1 MVVKSNSNR
10 NWILV
15 FVACFLSLIF
25 DGMDMQIL
33 SLSIPKLIPEFHI
46 SKAEAGLLGTW
57 SLVGM
62 AIGGI
67 SGGWLSDRYGRVR
80 IAALM
85 MVVFSVGTTLL
96 SFVQTY
102 EQFLLVRTISA
113 IGIGTEYTVITM
125 LMAEYIPTK
134 KRTTILGCLQAAY
147 SVGFL
152 VITLLAGLFLPS
164 FGWRSLYLVNI
175 LPIFLA
181 IFIGFKIPE
190 PKGWKEDEPKEKTVK
205 KNEWATLFK
214 EPKTRN
220 TFLLWTI
227 TSIFLQ
233 FGYFGVGTWLPTY
246 IVSELGFNYT
256 KMTGYL
262 VGTYSAMIIGK
273 VITGWLADKFGRRIM
288 FVFGGLSTAIALPV
302 INFYHTPGNIIVF
315 LTLLGF
321 LYGVPYAVIATYM
334 NESFPT
340 QIRGTAVGSSYNI
353 GRFGA
358 AIAPILIGII
368 AGHASIGFGFAL
380 LGISYALSGV
390 LPALFIQEKMY
401 DPFNNEKE
409 TLKEQSGNTSENQS
423 AYS

>member
-1 MVVKSNSNR
+1 MIKSNSNR
-10 NWILV
+10 NWKIV
-15 FVACFLSLIF
+15 FVICFVSLIF

-33 SLSIPKLIPEFHI
+33 SLSIPSLMEEFHI

-57 SLVGM
+57 SLIGM

-80 IAALM
+80 IAAVM

-96 SFVQTY
+96 GFVQTY
-102 EQFLLVRTISA
+102 EQFLVVRTISA
-113 IGIGTEYTVITM
+113 IGIGAEYTVITM
-125 LMAEYIPTK
+125 LMAEYVPTK
-134 KRTTILGCLQAAY
+134 KRTTILGSLQAAY

-152 VITLLAGLFLPS
+152 AITVLAGLLLPN
-164 FGWRSLYLVNI
+164 FGWRPLYLVNI
-175 LPIFLA
+175 IPIFLA
-181 IFIGFKIPE
+181 IFIAYKIPE
-190 PKGWKEDEPKEKTVK
+190 PKGWKEKEVKGKTVK
-205 KNEWATLFK
+205 KNEWAILFK
-214 EPKTRN
+214 DPKTRS

-233 FGYFGVGTWLPTY
+233 FGYFGVGVWLPTY

-256 KMTGYL
+256 KMTSYL
-262 VGTYSAMIIGK
+262 VGTYTAMILGK
-273 VITGWLADKFGRRIM
+273 VITGWLADKFGRRAM

-302 INFYHTPGNIIVF
+302 INYYNTPDNIIVL
-315 LTLLGF
+315 LTILGF
-321 LYGVPYAVIATYM
+321 LYGIPYAVIATYM

-368 AGHASIGFGFAL
+368 AESTSIGFGFAL

-390 LPALFIQEKMY
+390 LPALFIREKMY
-401 DPFNNEKE
+401 DPFANEK
-409 TLKEQSGNTSENQS
+409 NTIQEHSESTEKNQS
-423 AYS
+423 LYS